1 MSKNIGENVCS
12 KYSQKHLIVLKQF
25 AEDALKT
32 TSKRPIQKAA
42 EANGDLISN
51 KILKKSQEV
60 HHRIVQRQLKVKQKI

>member
-1 MSKNIGENVCS
+1 MSKNIGENVSS

-25 AEDALKT
+25 AKDALKT

-42 EANGDLISN
+42 EVNGDLISN